1 LSQRA
6 RKLAV
11 RAAPLIALLLVACM
25 RSDAQSNPL
34 PSSSWVKKDY
44 ISMLEPHFSELHIA
58 FRRVEQCQQV
68 DAVSCRMYLA
78 LLDQQVVALD
88 HDLNKYPAPPCE
100 STGDQ
105 QLRSFVGIEHGALTL
120 ALHSIDQGQPQLLP
134 GANQEMKDAAPY
146 LDRATVAINS
156 ARC

>member
-1 LSQRA
+1 VSQRA

-11 RAAPLIALLLVACM
+11 RAAPLITLLLVACS
-25 RSDAQSNPL
+25 RADAQSHPVS
-34 PSSSWVKKDY
+34 SSSWAKKDY
-44 ISMLEPHFSELHIA
+44 ISMLEPHFSQLQIG

-68 DAVSCRMYLA
+68 DTASCRTYLA
-78 LLDQQVVALD
+78 QLDQQIVDLD

-100 STGDQ
+100 STGDH

-120 ALHSIDQGQPQLLP
+120 AIRAIDQGQPQLLP
-134 GANQEMKDAAPY
+134 GATQEMKDAAPY
-146 LDRATVAINS
+146 LDRATMAINS